1 MVSTVGET
9 ILLFEMN
16 KGEKLYKDCES
27 GWHTSI
33 EQFR

>member
-27 GWHTSI
+27 G
-33 EQFR
+33 